1 MCPTSINNYVR
12 VRSWCDSLPVI
23 NACTCCTKKKKILKK
38 KDTAWGVAKWS
49 MKIFKFIWLQPIGSL
64 SNDDN
69 DSRKNGNKLTGL
81 DWQNNIFARASHF
94 FVHFFAWTLLMY
106 LSLVPHSLQKTTSK
120 LVNIIDF
127 FLCVFCI
134 QVVWRYF
141 LATLQKIISYLKLYS
156 IG

>member
-1 MCPTSINNYVR
+1 MHLLYKK
-12 VRSWCDSLPVI
+12 
-23 NACTCCTKKKKILKK
+23 TKIRKK
-38 KDTAWGVAKWS
+38 KDTAWGVAKWRI
-49 MKIFKFIWLQPIGSL
+49 KIFKFIWLQPIGSL

-81 DWQNNIFARASHF
+81 DWQKKTFLHVYHAFLYISLHEPC
-94 FVHFFAWTLLMY
+94 WCTY
-106 LSLVPHSLQKTTSK
+106 LWFHIHTKRL
-120 LVNIIDF
+120 LVNWLTSLIF

-134 QVVWRYF
+134 QVAWRYF

>member
-1 MCPTSINNYVR
+1 MHLLYKK
-12 VRSWCDSLPVI
+12 
-23 NACTCCTKKKKILKK
+23 TKIKK

-81 DWQNNIFARASHF
+81 DWQKNIFACASHF

-106 LSLVPHSLQKTTSK
+106 LSLVAHS
-120 LVNIIDF
+120 
-127 FLCVFCI
+127 
-134 QVVWRYF
+134 
-141 LATLQKIISYLKLYS
+141 
-156 IG
+156 